1 MYKSFPRPV
10 SSGSIRHFWDEQ
22 PSISGD
28 GQNSDGFGRIINSLS
43 SLSACFEGC
52 PMNIFIIVYMY
63 INPPWF
69 TKKHPKHTKIGR
81 FGKSGKLKCQCQ
93 MVGMGY
99 VIVPRE
105 GIKKK
110 RKRDGSELTFQP
122 NESFP
127 RVQPVNPPNLLSAP
141 RFAGGPWQ
149 LFNESLR
156 TVVQYVIQANFAT
169 KIEHD
174 SNKMSRMIQT
184 KIVKKISFKQK
195 LKKKYSNKTC
205 KNASNQI
212 GGWAVWKK

>member
-1 MYKSFPRPV
+1 
-10 SSGSIRHFWDEQ
+10 
-22 PSISGD
+22 
-28 GQNSDGFGRIINSLS
+28 
-43 SLSACFEGC
+43 
-52 PMNIFIIVYMY
+52 MY

-105 GIKKK
+105 GILKKK

-122 NESFP
+122 INNESFP

-156 TVVQYVIQANFAT
+156 TVVQYVIQTNFAT
-169 KIEHD
+169 KFEHD

-195 LKKKYSNKTC
+195 LKKSIQTRLAKMLQTKLVDELCEENKRRTSQFLKLLAC
-205 KNASNQI
+205 EVPSIWRRSALQFLFGNFNI
-212 GGWAVWKK
+212 

>member
-1 MYKSFPRPV
+1 
-10 SSGSIRHFWDEQ
+10 
-22 PSISGD
+22 
-28 GQNSDGFGRIINSLS
+28 
-43 SLSACFEGC
+43 
-52 PMNIFIIVYMY
+52 MY

-93 MVGMGY
+93 MVGMRY

-105 GIKKK
+105 GIFKKT
-110 RKRDGSELTFQP
+110 RRDGSELTFQP
-122 NESFP
+122 INNESFP

-149 LFNESLR
+149 VLNESLR

-169 KIEHD
+169 KFEHD

-184 KIVKKISFKQK
+184 ILRKKYSSKNW
-195 LKKKYSNKTC
+195 KKYSNKTC
-205 KNASNQI
+205 KNASNKI
-212 GGWAVWKK
+212 GGWAVWRKQKTHQSVPEASSMWSPKYLKAFSPSVFVWQF

>member
-1 MYKSFPRPV
+1 
-10 SSGSIRHFWDEQ
+10 
-22 PSISGD
+22 
-28 GQNSDGFGRIINSLS
+28 
-43 SLSACFEGC
+43 
-52 PMNIFIIVYMY
+52 MY

-93 MVGMGY
+93 MVGMRY

-105 GIKKK
+105 GILKKT
-110 RKRDGSELTFQP
+110 RRDGSELTFQP
-122 NESFP
+122 INNESFP

-149 LFNESLR
+149 VLNESLR

-169 KIEHD
+169 KFEHD

-184 KIVKKISFKQK
+184 IIRKNIQAKIGKNIQTRLAKMLQTK
-195 LKKKYSNKTC
+195 LVDELCEENKRRTSQFLKLLAC
-205 KNASNQI
+205 EVPSIWRRSALQFLFGNFNI
-212 GGWAVWKK
+212 